1 MFMLVL
7 AKTCNKN
14 GDSLVRKY
22 AVSFLKNRKRKYAV
36 SLAISKNMLCLSWS
50 SWPWDI
56 SIFETFLLCDS

>member
-50 SWPWDI
+50 SWDI